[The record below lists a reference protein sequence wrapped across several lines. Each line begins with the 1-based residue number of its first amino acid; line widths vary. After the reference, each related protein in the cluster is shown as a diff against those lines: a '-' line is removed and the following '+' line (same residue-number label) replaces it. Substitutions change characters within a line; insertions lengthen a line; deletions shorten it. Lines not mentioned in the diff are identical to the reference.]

1 MHSGKM
7 MLLDFQPEQLVD
19 LMQSMGQP
27 VYRARQLATWLF
39 QKMAAS
45 FEEMLDLPLSLRRSL
60 QEVAAV
66 GQPVVVCR
74 QVSAG
79 NEAEKYLLQY
89 PDGQRVECVLM
100 TYRHGRSL
108 CVSTQAGCRMGCR
121 LCASTIGGLA
131 RNLTAGE
138 IFGQLVAVSR
148 EKKERITHLV
158 LMGSGEP
165 LDNLAQVE
173 RFLLLVTSAQGP
185 QISWRRITVST
196 CGLVPGILALARRG
210 WPLTLAASLHAPD
223 DQLRNQLMP
232 VNKKYPLSE
241 LMQACQEY
249 VRCTG
254 RRITFEYTLLA
265 GVNDTPAHAAALV
278 RLLKG
283 LLCHVNLI
291 PYNEVPERPF
301 RRSRRMEE
309 FRHCLLQGGVKA
321 TVRRSLGG
329 DIDAACGQLRRRSP
343 QV

>member
-1 MHSGKM
+1 
-7 MLLDFQPEQLVD
+7 MLLDYHPDQLTE
-19 LMQSMGQP
+19 LMRSMGQP
-27 VYRARQLATWLF
+27 DYRARQLAAWLF
-39 QKMAAS
+39 KKMATG
-45 FEEMLDLPLSLRRSL
+45 FEEMRDLPLSLRRSL
-60 QEVAAV
+60 QEVAVV

-74 QVSAG
+74 QVSSDH
-79 NEAEKYLLQY
+79 EAEKYLLQY
-89 PDGQRVECVLM
+89 ADGQRVECVLM
-100 TYRHGRSL
+100 NYRHGRSL

-121 LCASTIGGLA
+121 LCASTLGGLA
-131 RNLTAGE
+131 RNLSAGE
-138 IFGQLVAVSR
+138 IFGQLAAVTR
-148 EKKERITHLV
+148 EKQLSVTHLV

-165 LDNLAQVE
+165 LDNLEQVE
-173 RFLLLVTSAQGP
+173 RFLLLVTSESGP

-210 WPLTLAASLHAPD
+210 WPLTLAVSLHAPD
-223 DQLRNQLMP
+223 DQLRSQLMP
-232 VNKKYPLSE
+232 VNKKYPLPE
-241 LMQACQEY
+241 LIGACREY

-301 RRSRRMEE
+301 KRSRRMQE
-309 FRHCLLQGGVKA
+309 FCRSLQLGGVPA

-329 DIDAACGQLRRRSP
+329 DIDAACGQLCRRGPRL
-343 QV
+343 

>member
-1 MHSGKM
+1 
-7 MLLDFQPEQLVD
+7 MLLDFHPEQLTE
-19 LMQSMGQP
+19 LMRSMGQP
-27 VYRARQLATWLF
+27 VYRARQLAAWLF
-39 QKMAAS
+39 QKMAAD
-45 FEEMLDLPLSLRRSL
+45 FEEMRDLPLSLRRSL
-60 QEVAAV
+60 QEVAVV
-66 GQPVVVCR
+66 GQPVVICR
-74 QVSAG
+74 QVSSDH
-79 NEAEKYLLQY
+79 EAEKFLLQY

-121 LCASTIGGLA
+121 LCASTLGGLA
-131 RNLTAGE
+131 RNLSAGE
-138 IFGQLVAVSR
+138 IFGQLAVVTR
-148 EKKERITHLV
+148 EKQAPVTHLV

-165 LDNLAQVE
+165 LDNLEQVE
-173 RFLLLVTSAQGP
+173 RFLLLVTSDRGP

-210 WPLTLAASLHAPD
+210 WPLTLAVSLHAPD
-223 DQLRNQLMP
+223 DQLRSQLMP
-232 VNKKYPLSE
+232 INKKYPLPE
-241 LMQACQEY
+241 LIGACREY
-249 VRCTG
+249 VHSTG

-301 RRSRRMEE
+301 RRSRRMQE
-309 FRHCLLQGGVKA
+309 FCRSLQLGGVPA

-329 DIDAACGQLRRRSP
+329 DIDAACGQLRRRGP
-343 QV
+343 RL

>member
-1 MHSGKM
+1 
-7 MLLDFQPEQLVD
+7 MLLDYHPEQLTE
-19 LMQSMGQP
+19 LMRSMGQP
-27 VYRARQLATWLF
+27 DYRARQLAAWLF
-39 QKMAAS
+39 QKMAAG
-45 FEEMLDLPLSLRRSL
+45 FEEMRDLPLSLRRSL
-60 QEVAAV
+60 QEVAVV
-66 GQPVVVCR
+66 GQPVVVYR
-74 QVSAG
+74 QVSSQR
-79 NEAEKYLLQY
+79 EAEKFLLQY

-121 LCASTIGGLA
+121 LCASTLGGLA
-131 RNLTAGE
+131 RNLSAGE
-138 IFGQLVAVSR
+138 IFGQLAAVTR
-148 EKKERITHLV
+148 EKQLPVTHLV

-165 LDNLAQVE
+165 LDNLEQVE
-173 RFLLLVTSAQGP
+173 RFLLLVTSEFGP

-210 WPLTLAASLHAPD
+210 WPLTLAVSLHAPD
-223 DQLRNQLMP
+223 DQLRSQLMP
-232 VNKKYPLSE
+232 VNKKYPLPE
-241 LMQACQEY
+241 LMGACREY
-249 VRCTG
+249 VRSTG

-301 RRSRRMEE
+301 KRSRRMQE
-309 FRHCLLQGGVKA
+309 FCRSLKLGGVPA

-329 DIDAACGQLRRRSP
+329 DIDAACGQLRRRGP
-343 QV
+343 R